1 MKSIKYHLLIFFTI
15 ICQDISAQNYI
26 APVDFKLL
34 LSGTFGE
41 LRSNHFHAGID
52 IKTQGVE
59 GQEVK
64 SIADGYVSRIKVST
78 WGYGKVIYITH
89 PETGHTSVYAHLQ
102 GFSEKIDK
110 LVKKEHYKKE
120 SFEIN
125 FFPKKDELIVKQ
137 GEIIGLSGNS
147 GGSNGA
153 HLHFEIRET
162 RNAHPIN
169 PLQFEFNVTDNIP
182 PILKKLKIYAF
193 DTTLINGYNTSKV
206 YDLQKQ
212 KNNYLLNETP
222 EIKGDF
228 ALGIFTYD
236 QAEGAYNKNGVYAIK
251 MYIDSLLYYDFKVD
265 ELDFSTSRYINA
277 HIDYYEKKESKYY
290 LALAFLS
297 FTALAISDVGIKN
310 LNSILPILLI
320 SSVFSLMMIGHWF
333 LVDPTIDR
341 SGMKNISKF
350 SIYLSLVLSLLV
362 FTNIFESSSEFFN
375 LVGNDLLNNVII
387 FLYLSAGIL
396 SFGSFK
402 SLQEKSYTGVMA
414 STGLSYLSLI
424 VSLGAS
430 GTLIL
435 SI

>member
-1 MKSIKYHLLIFFTI
+1 MQLSEFTFIFLTLCLPFLF
-15 ICQDISAQNYI
+15 YI
-26 APVDFKLL
+26 VM
-34 LSGTFGE
+34 
-41 LRSNHFHAGID
+41 
-52 IKTQGVE
+52 
-59 GQEVK
+59 
-64 SIADGYVSRIKVST
+64 ST
-78 WGYGKVIYITH
+78 K
-89 PETGHTSVYAHLQ
+89 PKK
-102 GFSEKIDK
+102 GFSILFVSIVSLNVFLKPVN
-110 LVKKEHYKKE
+110 L
-120 SFEIN
+120 SF
-125 FFPKKDELIVKQ
+125 
-137 GEIIGLSGNS
+137 IGLFF
-147 GGSNGA
+147 
-153 HLHFEIRET
+153 LF
-162 RNAHPIN
+162 
-169 PLQFEFNVTDNIP
+169 F
-182 PILKKLKIYAF
+182 
-193 DTTLINGYNTSKV
+193 
-206 YDLQKQ
+206 
-212 KNNYLLNETP
+212 YL
-222 EIKGDF
+222 
-228 ALGIFTYD
+228 Y
-236 QAEGAYNKNGVYAIK
+236 
-251 MYIDSLLYYDFKVD
+251 S
-265 ELDFSTSRYINA
+265 
-277 HIDYYEKKESKYY
+277 YEKKESKYY
-290 LALAFLS
+290 LVLAFLS
-297 FTALAISDVGIKN
+297 FTALTISDVGIKN

>member
-1 MKSIKYHLLIFFTI
+1 MQLSEFTFIFLTLCLPFLY
-15 ICQDISAQNYI
+15 YI
-26 APVDFKLL
+26 V
-34 LSGTFGE
+34 LST
-41 LRSNHFHAGID
+41 
-52 IKTQGVE
+52 KP
-59 GQEVK
+59 K
-64 SIADGYVSRIKVST
+64 K
-78 WGYGKVIYITH
+78 
-89 PETGHTSVYAHLQ
+89 
-102 GFSEKIDK
+102 GFSLLFISIISLNVFLKPVNLSFLGLFF
-110 LVKKEHYKKE
+110 LV
-120 SFEIN
+120 F
-125 FFPKKDELIVKQ
+125 
-137 GEIIGLSGNS
+137 
-147 GGSNGA
+147 
-153 HLHFEIRET
+153 
-162 RNAHPIN
+162 
-169 PLQFEFNVTDNIP
+169 
-182 PILKKLKIYAF
+182 
-193 DTTLINGYNTSKV
+193 
-206 YDLQKQ
+206 
-212 KNNYLLNETP
+212 YL
-222 EIKGDF
+222 
-228 ALGIFTYD
+228 Y
-236 QAEGAYNKNGVYAIK
+236 
-251 MYIDSLLYYDFKVD
+251 S
-265 ELDFSTSRYINA
+265 
-277 HIDYYEKKESKYY
+277 YEKKESKYY

-297 FTALAISDVGIKN
+297 FTALTISDVGIKN